1 MVVPLAQLHPGQ
13 PALQAGTAR
22 WIVVLPSARS
32 RRPFQAMTA
41 GPSNGHVIVP
51 NGKSAVEVESSPC
64 PAPRPAPAPA
74 SSPPPRAR
82 RTAAPTPASC
92 AACPCAARPP
102 FAAPTA
108 PAAPSTAPARL
119 GRGSREH
126 ARAHS
131 ARSRRSCASR
141 GAWWR
146 PRGGSWVWR
155 GRARRRRQARRPQ
168 TVWRA
173 QIAAVLLAHGQF
185 RQRGYFGQRMCVGRA
200 AASRGE

>member
-1 MVVPLAQLHPGQ
+1 MTPASGACDSSAPTQSIKHALACFALISATLSTSTRILLHIERDEALADSSWIRRRCTLVVPLAQLHPGQ

-41 GPSNGHVIVP
+41 GPSYGHVIVP

-64 PAPRPAPAPA
+64 PATPRPAPAPA

-92 AACPCAARPP
+92 AACLCAARPP

-126 ARAHS
+126 ARARS
-131 ARSRRSCASR
+131 ARSRRSCASQ
-141 GAWWR
+141 GA
-146 PRGGSWVWR
+146 
-155 GRARRRRQARRPQ
+155 
-168 TVWRA
+168 
-173 QIAAVLLAHGQF
+173 
-185 RQRGYFGQRMCVGRA
+185 
-200 AASRGE
+200 